1 MKHKFKLILIAAAI
15 SMAGCSSS
23 VKLKEPAQIKDT
35 KLATNFTD
43 EGVKIYYT
51 FTGKLEKIEVHGRAE
66 AWKGNVEALAEADA
80 LNKLVKFVYGNEVS
94 TTRKV
99 NIIGKAIENAEDAS
113 ANNTSNG
120 DVITT
125 ESKDLENQLKQ
136 QPLNSNSTSA
146 KRAAKIVTETVT
158 ETFTTMKSQGKL
170 VGVRKS
176 NDYVKDNGKTYVAVY
191 TWSEKDQAI
200 SENMRKRFQTKN

>member
-1 MKHKFKLILIAAAI
+1 MKHKFKLILLAGALAL
-15 SMAGCSSS
+15 AGCSS
-23 VKLKEPAQIKDT
+23 VKLRESSTIKDA

-125 ESKDLENQLKQ
+125 ESKDLENQLKE

-146 KRAAKIVTETVT
+146 KRAAKIITETVT

-176 NDYVKDNGKTYVAVY
+176 NDYVKDNGKTYVAIY

-200 SENMRKRFQTKN
+200 SESMRKRFQTKE

>member
-23 VKLKEPAQIKDT
+23 VKLNEPAQIKDT

-99 NIIGKAIENAEDAS
+99 NIIGKAIENAEDLS

-125 ESKDLENQLKQ
+125 ESKDLENQLKEK
-136 QPLNSNSTSA
+136 PLNFNSTSA

-176 NDYVKDNGKTYVAVY
+176 NDYVKDSGKTYVAVY
-191 TWSEKDQAI
+191 TWSERDQAL
-200 SENMRKRFQTKN
+200 SESMRKRFQTKD